1 MTYASYPE
9 VMSTQTVVLIEDDE
23 LIASAVRDR
32 LVSEGF
38 VVHVAHDGLRG
49 VQVCKERRPDI
60 VVLDVMLPGIDG
72 LEVCRQ
78 IQQDHPVP
86 VLMLTARSEE
96 ADMLIGLAVG
106 ADDYMTKPFSP
117 RELVARIRTILRR
130 VERTNATSGT
140 IRIGVVEIDEGR
152 RIVRAND
159 EVVHLTPTEFDLVVA
174 LANKRGDV
182 ISRDELLRNVW
193 GYFDSA
199 GERTVDSHVRS
210 VRRKLGDDI
219 IRTVHGVGYAIG
231 DGEK

>member
-1 MTYASYPE
+1 
-9 VMSTQTVVLIEDDE
+9 MSTQTVVLIEDDE

-38 VVHVAHDGLRG
+38 IVHVAHDGLRG
-49 VQVCKERRPDI
+49 VQVCKERQPDI

-72 LEVCRQ
+72 LEVCRR
-78 IQQDHPVP
+78 IQQDRPVP

-96 ADMLIGLAVG
+96 ADMLVGLAVG

-130 VERTNATSGT
+130 VERANASSAKGP
-140 IRIGVVEIDEGR
+140 IRVGAVEIDEGR
-152 RIVRAND
+152 RIVRNGD

-182 ISRDELLRNVW
+182 ISRDDLLRNVW

-210 VRRKLGDDI
+210 VRRKLGDDV

-231 DGEK
+231 DQ

>member
-1 MTYASYPE
+1 
-9 VMSTQTVVLIEDDE
+9 MSTQTVVLIEDDE

-38 VVHVAHDGLRG
+38 AVFVAHDGLRG
-49 VQVCKERRPDI
+49 VQVCRDHDPDI

-78 IQQDHPVP
+78 IQQERPVP

-96 ADMLIGLAVG
+96 ADMLVGLAVG

-130 VERTNATSGT
+130 VERVNTNSGIT
-140 IRIGVVEIDEGR
+140 RVGVVEIDEGR
-152 RIVRAND
+152 RIVRNA
-159 EVVHLTPTEFDLVVA
+159 EETVHLTPTEFDLLVA

-182 ISRDELLRNVW
+182 ISRDDLLRNVW

-231 DGEK
+231 DGQA

>member
-1 MTYASYPE
+1 
-9 VMSTQTVVLIEDDE
+9 MSTQTVVLIEDDE
-23 LIASAVRDR
+23 LIATAVRDR

-38 VVHVAHDGLRG
+38 TVHVASDGLRG
-49 VQVCKERRPDI
+49 VQLCAERKPDI

-72 LEVCRQ
+72 LEVCRR
-78 IQQDHPVP
+78 IQQEHPVP

-96 ADMLIGLAVG
+96 SDMLIGLAVG

-130 VERTNATSGT
+130 IERANASSGSGV
-140 IRIGVVEIDEGR
+140 IRISTVEIDEGR
-152 RIVRAND
+152 RVVRSGD
-159 EVVHLTPTEFDLVVA
+159 ETVHLTPTEFDLLVA
-174 LANKRGDV
+174 LAHKRGDV
-182 ISRDELLRNVW
+182 ISRDDLLRNVW

-231 DGEK
+231 DGAL